1 MPTWR
6 GRGLNQEGM
15 LCEPPTLHFK
25 AILLSARTKRWGDA
39 LHSAQRHE
47 QLLQPFTVQLG

>member
-6 GRGLNQEGM
+6 GSGLNQEGM
-15 LCEPPTLHFK
+15 LHEPPTLHFK
-25 AILLSARTKRWGDA
+25 AILLSARTKRLGDA

-47 QLLQPFTVQLG
+47 QLLQPFTVHLV